1 MSEAATAT
9 HYVRPDSVLRYT
21 FQERVMHWVT
31 ALAYTYCLATGLAF
45 YTPYLFWIAVVLGGG
60 PTSRFLHPIVG
71 LGFVAA
77 AVWMHFVWRRDM
89 EFTETDKRWLD
100 RVNNYATN
108 QDELLPP
115 QERFNAGQKLFYWLM
130 YYGAVLLLLSGIFL
144 WFPEY
149 ISFRV
154 AWVRSLMIVLHEIAA
169 LLTIGG
175 FIVHIYMG
183 LFLVPGSM
191 TAMTVGYV
199 SRDWARTHHR
209 LWYIRATGGD
219 SPRKN
224 EVKPG

>member
-100 RVNNYATN
+100 RVNDYATN

-130 YYGAVLLLLSGIFL
+130 YYGALLLLLSGIFI

-149 ISFRV
+149 ISFRI
-154 AWVRSLMIVLHEIAA
+154 AWVRSVMVLIHEIAA

-191 TAMTVGYV
+191 TAMTEGYV
-199 SRDWARTHHR
+199 SRAWARTHHR
-209 LWYIRATGGD
+209 LWYIRTTGGD

-224 EVKPG
+224 EVEPG